1 MQTDLRAPHLGT
13 QCPGR
18 GQLRGDVAELRLMAS
33 QAHGTRV
40 HQAAGMSTVFPSSL
54 CSRGTE
60 SALSISFPLI
70 KRLLKLTLPCK
81 QLSQSPSGAAPQGD
95 VAGAWGPSL
104 SRVSS
109 YFL

>member
-1 MQTDLRAPHLGT
+1 MQTDLCAPHLRT

-54 CSRGTE
+54 CSRAWNRSCSLHLLPVDKET
-60 SALSISFPLI
+60 SQAYAALQAALAVPLWCC
-70 KRLLKLTLPCK
+70 T
-81 QLSQSPSGAAPQGD
+81 
-95 VAGAWGPSL
+95 
-104 SRVSS
+104 SR
-109 YFL
+109 